1 MPRQE
6 EKGNLILPIDILNR
20 SLSLSLSPPTREGI
34 SIELPISILE
44 GNVSTLDG
52 KNMDNVE

>member
-6 EKGNLILPIDILNR
+6 EKGNPILPVDILNR

-52 KNMDNVE
+52 KNTDNVE

>member
-52 KNMDNVE
+52 KNTDNVE